1 MRDCMPRAVDHGS
14 GVSSRIGAWEGSP
27 RRPQIDPALRPFPS
41 QMLVD
46 RARVSVPESWA
57 IGPSPIRLPR
67 NAARHNAGIQ
77 EWGIHDARSPHPP
90 NAPCWSLWTRGMG
103 AQGPSVTADQGGR
116 QPRSSRPKKGRPLP
130 STEDDPGN
138 PSVDFGG
145 ERRRPVMWASDFH
158 EVGSLRLQLVSS
170 KPSGRVILGLTT
182 PT

>member
-1 MRDCMPRAVDHGS
+1 MPRAVDHGS

-90 NAPCWSLWTRGMG
+90 
-103 AQGPSVTADQGGR
+103 Q
-116 QPRSSRPKKGRPLP
+116 RSMLVIV
-130 STEDDPGN
+130 DPGN
-138 PSVDFGG
+138 GCPRTIRYGRS
-145 ERRRPVMWASDFH
+145 RRPPAQEFPAQEGAATSVYGRRSRQPVRGLRRGAPEARH
-158 EVGSLRLQLVSS
+158 VGQRLPRGWLAPFATGVQ
-170 KPSGRVILGLTT
+170 
-182 PT
+182 